1 MKKILTLCMAV
12 IAAMSMSAEIKNM
25 TCADAAAAAM
35 LLPENNKPGTDSVAV
50 TGYVTNTDGKIS
62 KGSGWMTRKV
72 QRKRSKAIGAICLM
86 AKIH

>member
-62 KGSGWMTRKV
+62 KGQQTFWLDDEKGSKNVPRLLV
-72 QRKRSKAIGAICLM
+72 QYA
-86 AKIH
+86 